1 MDSLKKRH
9 PFPIG
14 GGDDRDPP
22 IETGKQDMEIETILA
37 QFASDTKYEDLPKEP
52 IEVIRNVVLTVLGT
66 TIAGAT
72 AEGCEIL
79 VNQTK
84 EWGGKKEATILIH
97 GGRVPAHNAALVNS
111 VMARALDFCDAM
123 SPGIHMGSSSV
134 PTALATAE
142 LVGGCN
148 GKDFLTALVV
158 GSEVAARLNLPGSTY
173 DGFDPTGVCTIF
185 AAAAIAGKLLRLNSK
200 QMLNALALAFNRSG
214 GSFQSNIDGSLAVR
228 LIQGFVSQAGI
239 ICAQLAQK
247 GLDGPKNFLQ
257 GIYGYFHLYAKDRY
271 NPEFV
276 VSELGKRFE
285 MTKVLFKKYPSCG
298 GTLSSTDAI
307 LKIMQEKEVTS
318 ENVEQIDIKVLPYIY
333 KLVGHPFKA
342 GENPKVNAQFNIQYC
357 VANALLRK
365 SSKLEHFDELCI
377 RDPRIMELTEKI
389 YVHPEPALEK
399 RGHNT
404 ALKMTVTTKDG
415 NVHHKRVDI
424 ASGFPGNPL
433 NKEEHK
439 ERFEG
444 CISYSGDLLPRENTE
459 KVEALV
465 NSLEEVEEVSISMIP
480 LLVRPVRKDG
490 AFTPPFL

>member
-1 MDSLKKRH
+1 
-9 PFPIG
+9 
-14 GGDDRDPP
+14 
-22 IETGKQDMEIETILA
+22 MEIEMILA

-52 IEVIRNVVLTVLGT
+52 IEVIRNVILTVLGT

-72 AEGCEIL
+72 AQGCEIL
-79 VNQTK
+79 VNQSK
-84 EWGGKKEATILIH
+84 EWGGKEEATILVH
-97 GGRVPAHNAALVNS
+97 GGRVPAHNAALANS

-148 GKDFLTALVV
+148 GKDLLTALVV
-158 GSEVAARLNLPGSTY
+158 GSEVAARLNLPRSTY

-185 AAAAIAGKLLRLNSK
+185 AVAAIAGKLLRLNSK

-247 GLDGPKNFLQ
+247 GLDGPKNFLE

-271 NPEFV
+271 NREFV
-276 VSELGKRFE
+276 VSELGERFE

-307 LKIMQEKEVTS
+307 LKIMRDKELTPEDVA
-318 ENVEQIDIKVLPYIY
+318 QIDIKVLPYIY

-342 GENPKVNAQFNIQYC
+342 GENPKVNAQFSIQYC

-365 SSKLEHFDELCI
+365 SSKLEHFDEPCI
-377 RDPRIMELTEKI
+377 RDPRIMELTKKI
-389 YVHPEPALEK
+389 YVHPDPALEK

-404 ALKMTVTTKDG
+404 ALEMRVATRDG
-415 NVHHKRVDI
+415 TIYDQTLDV
-424 ASGFPGNPL
+424 ASGFPENPL
-433 NKEEHK
+433 TRDDHNK
-439 ERFEG
+439 RFQD
-444 CISYSGDLLPRENTE
+444 CISYGGHLLPPENIE
-459 KVEALV
+459 KLVSLV
-465 NSLEEVEEVSISMIP
+465 NSLEKVEDVSLSMIP
-480 LLVRPVRKDG
+480 LLVRR
-490 AFTPPFL
+490 

>member
-1 MDSLKKRH
+1 
-9 PFPIG
+9 
-14 GGDDRDPP
+14 
-22 IETGKQDMEIETILA
+22 MEIETILA
-37 QFASDTKYEDLPKEP
+37 QFASDTGYEDLPKEP

-97 GGRVPAHNAALVNS
+97 GSRVPAHNAALVNS

-134 PTALATAE
+134 PTALAPAE
-142 LVGGCN
+142 LVGGCS

-158 GSEVAARLNLPGSTY
+158 GSEVAARLNLPGATY

-185 AAAAIAGKLLRLNSK
+185 AVAVIAGKLLRLNSK

-247 GLDGPKNFLQ
+247 GLDGPKNFLE

-276 VSELGKRFE
+276 VSELGERFE

-307 LKIMQEKEVTS
+307 LKIVRDKELTPEDVA
-318 ENVEQIDIKVLPYIY
+318 QIDIKVVPYIY

-342 GENPKVNAQFNIQYC
+342 GENPKVNAQFSIQYC
-357 VANALLRK
+357 VVNALLRK
-365 SSKLEHFDELCI
+365 GSKLEHFDEPCI
-377 RDPRIMELTEKI
+377 RDPRIMELTKKI
-389 YVHPEPALEK
+389 YVHPDPALEK

-404 ALKMTVTTKDG
+404 ALEMTVTTKDG
-415 NVHHKRVDI
+415 NVHHKRVDT
-424 ASGFPGNPL
+424 ASGFPENPL
-433 NKEEHK
+433 NKEEHNA
-439 ERFEG
+439 RFED
-444 CISYSGDLLPRENTE
+444 CISYSGELLPRENIE
-459 KVEALV
+459 KVVSLV
-465 NSLEEVEEVSISMIP
+465 NSLEKVEDVSLSMIP
-480 LLVRPVRKDG
+480 LLVRR
-490 AFTPPFL
+490 